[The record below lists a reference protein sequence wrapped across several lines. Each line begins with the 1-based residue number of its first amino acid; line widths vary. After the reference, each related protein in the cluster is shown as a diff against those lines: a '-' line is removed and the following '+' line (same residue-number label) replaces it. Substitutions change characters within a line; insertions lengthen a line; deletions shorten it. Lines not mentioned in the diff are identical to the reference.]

1 MQLSENRIANV
12 VGRNVVSG
20 TVVCGFDQATDY
32 KICISLIIYLFI
44 YGEQNKGLRTRATR
58 TNTLSGIF
66 IVLANSKMSS
76 PRVSISLYPDTL
88 S

>member
-32 KICISLIIYLFI
+32 KICISGFSAK
-44 YGEQNKGLRTRATR
+44 QAALRRKSKDWLGR
-58 TNTLSGIF
+58 NQDNVSG
-66 IVLANSKMSS
+66 
-76 PRVSISLYPDTL
+76 
-88 S
+88 